1 VHSFEKVFSLFKE
14 KLASGEL
21 QPGQRLLPV
30 RELAQRFGVSRAS
43 LREVMRG
50 MTLLGVIEV
59 RPGQGA
65 FVTSPDAAVL
75 RDFFGLLLSM
85 QPSLYDHVLEARV
98 AVECQAVRLACSHA
112 ERVDVERLESALT
125 RIQDTV
131 SDESA
136 GGEADFEFHNALV
149 RAGHN
154 EVLRF
159 IHEAIEGLLRRS
171 HLERRRAVREIP
183 EFLETL
189 GDAHR
194 RIIDAIEARDPE
206 QAELIVRSHFTI
218 AQDYAARSSQNA
230 DDKIRAKR
238 NKVDE

>member
-1 VHSFEKVFSLFKE
+1 
-14 KLASGEL
+14 
-21 QPGQRLLPV
+21 
-30 RELAQRFGVSRAS
+30 
-43 LREVMRG
+43 
-50 MTLLGVIEV
+50 MTLLGVLEV

-112 ERVDVERLESALT
+112 ERADIERLESALA
-125 RIQDTV
+125 RIQQTV
-131 SDESA
+131 SDENA

-189 GDAHR
+189 GEAHR
-194 RIIDAIEARDPE
+194 RIIDAIEARNPDE
-206 QAELIVRSHFTI
+206 AELIVRSHFTI
-218 AQDYAARSSQNA
+218 AQDYSARASKKA
-230 DDKIRAKR
+230 GVEKR
-238 NKVDE
+238 NNVDD